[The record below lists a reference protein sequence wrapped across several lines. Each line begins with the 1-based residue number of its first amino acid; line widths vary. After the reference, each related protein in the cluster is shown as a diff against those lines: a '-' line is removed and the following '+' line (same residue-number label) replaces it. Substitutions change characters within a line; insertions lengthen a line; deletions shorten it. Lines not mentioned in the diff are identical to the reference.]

1 MIFRS
6 ALMATSLLV
15 LSGCAAVQPERSFG
29 RGLDDTSASLSIK
42 SAMLR
47 AEGYVLQGIDVEVT
61 EGIALLTGTAPR
73 EDDRLMAECL
83 AWSALAVRA
92 VQNEVSVSASPEFQD
107 RSRDAWI
114 SQRVSSRL
122 LRDVSVRSVNYNVET
137 HAGTVYLLG
146 VARTRG
152 ELERAAAQA
161 ALVDGVVEV
170 ITYVRVVG
178 ETRET
183 IARGERQASAC
194 GGDAVPAMERGDE
207 LLGAP
212 DMAAPEEV
220 RTAPVR
226 PIDS

>member
-15 LSGCAAVQPERSFG
+15 LAGCAAVQPERSFG

-42 SAMLR
+42 SSMLR
-47 AEGYVLQGIDVEVT
+47 AEGYVLQGVDVEVT

-73 EDDRLMAECL
+73 EEDRLMAECL
-83 AWSALAVRA
+83 AWSAMAVRA
-92 VQNEVSVSASPEFQD
+92 VQNEVTVSASPELQD

-137 HAGTVYLLG
+137 HAGSVYLLG

-178 ETRET
+178 EASET

-194 GGDAVPAMERGDE
+194 GGDAVPTMERGDE

-212 DMAAPEEV
+212 DMAPPEDV

-226 PIDS
+226 PID

>member
-83 AWSALAVRA
+83 PGRRWRYGRYKMKSRFLHRPNSRTGRA
-92 VQNEVSVSASPEFQD
+92 MPGFRSASAP
-107 RSRDAWI
+107 ACCAMC
-114 SQRVSSRL
+114 L
-122 LRDVSVRSVNYNVET
+122 C
-137 HAGTVYLLG
+137 
-146 VARTRG
+146 
-152 ELERAAAQA
+152 AA
-161 ALVDGVVEV
+161 
-170 ITYVRVVG
+170 
-178 ETRET
+178 
-183 IARGERQASAC
+183 
-194 GGDAVPAMERGDE
+194 
-207 LLGAP
+207 
-212 DMAAPEEV
+212 
-220 RTAPVR
+220 
-226 PIDS
+226 